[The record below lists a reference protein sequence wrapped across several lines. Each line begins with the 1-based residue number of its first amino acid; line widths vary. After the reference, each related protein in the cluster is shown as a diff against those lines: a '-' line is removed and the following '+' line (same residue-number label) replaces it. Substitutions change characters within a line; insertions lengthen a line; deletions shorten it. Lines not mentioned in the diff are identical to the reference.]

1 MNIEREWELRPPRE
15 PMTSM
20 GALWRDFTWR
30 RADPA
35 SPICRDRD
43 NIPDWCREAGTADEA
58 LRRAVRSKR
67 PNGKMHNHQSKVSL
81 ALPKFEYVLMQNLSK
96 LEASGSFERLHRV
109 MDKIRPEGIGPM
121 TVYDVAVRFGAY
133 LSLEPDRIYVHAGTL
148 AGLKALD
155 IRIYPG
161 DYGIRTVAMKSLPY
175 LLRNRRPDDVE
186 DFLCTYRMAF
196 EKL

>member
-30 RADPA
+30 RADPT
-35 SPICRDRD
+35 SPICTTRD
-43 NIPDWCREAGTADEA
+43 NIPEWCREAMHAREA
-58 LRRAVRSKR
+58 LARAVRSKR

-81 ALPKFEYVLMQNLSK
+81 ALPKYEFVLAANLGK

-109 MDKIRPEGIGPM
+109 MWKLRSDGIGPM
-121 TVYDVAVRFGAY
+121 TVYDVATRFGAY
-133 LSLEPDRIYVHAGTL
+133 LSLEPDRIYVHAGTK
-148 AGLKALD
+148 AGLKALNV
-155 IRIYPG
+155 RIFPG
-161 DYGIRTVAMKSLPY
+161 DGGIQTVSMNRLPY
-175 LLRNRRPDDVE
+175 ILRNRRPDDVE

-196 EKL
+196 EAL